1 MLVNIIGGG
10 LAGCEATYQLAK
22 RGIKVRLFEQKPIKF
37 SPAHTNKNLAEI
49 VCSNSFKSTDL
60 ATASGLLKAELELLD
75 CLLLKVANSVSVPAG
90 SALAIDRE
98 LFAQKVTEYIA
109 NMPNVEIVYGE
120 VENID
125 FNEPTIIATGPLTS
139 DKLAESIKQL
149 LGENSSLSFYDA
161 SAPIINADTLITEKT
176 FTAGRYGKGESDY
189 INCPMNKEEY
199 YTFVNELVN
208 AKRVELKEFE
218 NVNVF
223 EGCMPVEIMA
233 SRGEDTLR
241 FGPLRP
247 VGLLD
252 NNGVRPYAI
261 VQLRKESNTNNLYNL
276 VGFQTNLL
284 FPEQKRVFSL
294 IPALANAEFVKYG
307 VMHRNSYICAPKY
320 LTSNFKVKHKN
331 NIWFAGQISG
341 VEGYVESI
349 ASGLIAAISVYNQIK
364 GNNQVEWN
372 NNTLIGALTNYI
384 STAEEKNF
392 QPMNANFGILPALED
407 NIRDKKE
414 RKIAY
419 TNRALQHMKQ
429 TIQQFNIV

>member
-223 EGCMPVEIMA
+223 EGCMPIEIMA

-320 LTSNFKVKHKN
+320 LTNNFKVKHKN